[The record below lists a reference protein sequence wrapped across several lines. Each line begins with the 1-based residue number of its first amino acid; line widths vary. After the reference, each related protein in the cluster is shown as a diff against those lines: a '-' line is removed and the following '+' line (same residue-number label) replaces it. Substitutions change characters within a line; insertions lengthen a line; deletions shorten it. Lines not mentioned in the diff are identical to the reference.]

1 MLHGC
6 CGVAVKT
13 VQGVTLIELMVVV
26 AIIGIL
32 SAIVY
37 PSYQQYVQQGR
48 RLDGQRVL
56 LDQAV
61 ILERAYARSGRYP
74 EAHAIP
80 AHSFYQ
86 FSYVVANAGSGFT
99 LTAQPKSPHSD
110 SECGTLSINAQ
121 GVRGSAGG
129 ASCWRE
135 A

>member
-1 MLHGC
+1 M
-6 CGVAVKT
+6 KK
-13 VQGVTLIELMVVV
+13 VQGVTLVELMVVV

-37 PSYQQYVQQGR
+37 PSYQQHVQQGR

-61 ILERAYARSGRYP
+61 ILERVYARSGRYP
-74 EAHAIP
+74 EAHAVP
-80 AHSFYQ
+80 AHNFYQ
-86 FSYVVANAGSGFT
+86 FSYVVANAGAGFT
-99 LTAQPKSPHSD
+99 LAAQPKSPHTD
-110 SECGTLSINAQ
+110 TQCGTLSINAQ
-121 GVRGSAGG
+121 GVRGSEGD

>member
-1 MLHGC
+1 MKR
-6 CGVAVKT
+6 AT
-13 VQGVTLIELMVVV
+13 GVTLIELMVVV

-37 PSYQQYVQQGR
+37 PSYQQHVQQGR

-74 EAHAIP
+74 EAHAVP

-86 FSYVVANAGSGFT
+86 FSYVVANAGTGFT
-99 LTAQPKSPHSD
+99 LSAQPKSPHTD
-110 SECGTLSINAQ
+110 SQCGTLSINAQ
-121 GVRGSAGG
+121 GVRGAAGG
-129 ASCWRE
+129 ASCWKE